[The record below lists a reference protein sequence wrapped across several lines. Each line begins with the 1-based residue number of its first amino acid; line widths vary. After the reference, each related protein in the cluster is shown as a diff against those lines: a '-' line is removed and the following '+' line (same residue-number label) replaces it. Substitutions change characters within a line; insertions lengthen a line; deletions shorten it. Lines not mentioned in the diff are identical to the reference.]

1 MSLDA
6 ARRAWLDLQNAVA
19 SAERA
24 VVAAAPDEET
34 AQEGLAYVGRCLA
47 SALDGALSPE
57 RHLKGGLY
65 YAEHLEGGANPDY
78 RMGQAVIMPGARY
91 RIGGSL
97 NGAIR
102 FGVGLYSPKPG
113 FGLTLQAYSSV
124 DGRNSDAN
132 GRFSLTIGPDADSSL
147 LSSANSRVLIT
158 RELTLRRGDAPAAIS
173 LERLDAAP
181 VEPGPDL
188 AARLMPAQAQM
199 GPIFEEFLR
208 WSELLATAPNC
219 IIPLPDTL
227 NDKVQGDP
235 DTRYFSGYFNLQPG
249 EALRVDVAIPPCTY
263 WMIQTLTHWLEI
275 IPGANYNGATA
286 LLSGDGATFWISAS
300 DPGHPNWLDTRG
312 RARGAIFFRTL
323 GATATI
329 RPTAQVVML
338 DRAA

>member
-6 ARRAWLDLQNAVA
+6 ARKAWLDLQRAAA
-19 SAERA
+19 SAEQA

-34 AQEGLAYVGRCLA
+34 AQDGLAYVGRSLA

-57 RHLKGGLY
+57 RHMKNGLY
-65 YAEHLEGGANPDY
+65 YAEHLKGGANPDY
-78 RMGQAVIMPGARY
+78 RMGQAVILPSARY
-91 RIGGSL
+91 RIGGAL

-113 FGLTLQAYSSV
+113 FGLTLQAYRSV
-124 DGRNSDAN
+124 GRQNTDPK
-132 GRFSLTIGPDADSSL
+132 GRFSLTIGPDESSSL
-147 LSSANSRVLIT
+147 PSSLTSRILIT
-158 RELTLRRGDAPAAIS
+158 RELTLRGGDAPAAIS

-181 VEPGPDL
+181 TESEPDL

-199 GPIFEEFLR
+199 GAVFEEFLR
-208 WSELLATAPNC
+208 WSKLLATTPNC
-219 IIPLPDTL
+219 IVPLPDTL

-235 DTRYFSGYFNLQPG
+235 DTRYFSGYFDLQPG
-249 EALRVDVAIPPCTY
+249 EALRVEVAIPPCSY
-263 WMIQTLTHWLEI
+263 WMIQALTHWLEV

-286 LLSGDGATFWISAS
+286 LLSGDSATFWISSS

-323 GATATI
+323 GAAETI
-329 RPTAQVVML
+329 SPTAQVIRL